1 MVECESAQALYF
13 KNKNRYNMY
22 SIDVAMGVVSDN
34 LSHMRDENG
43 MPMSLHFSI
52 IGNMATDEDDASC
65 GYLYG
70 VLLHQRNDDFAW
82 SIGTIRLAN
91 FPDEVV
97 AALEVLTSS
106 KDLDEVI
113 DHIHKSNNR
122 MAYVTLRNRLQFERQ
137 QDLIHNHPRRAK
149 RKERHLKKL
158 TGEE

>member
-1 MVECESAQALYF
+1 MVECESAQALFF

-22 SIDVAMGVVSDN
+22 SVDVAMRVMANGVN
-34 LSHMRDENG
+34 NMRDENG
-43 MPMSLHFSI
+43 LPMSVHFSM
-52 IGNMATDEDDASC
+52 IGNMASNEDDIIC

-70 VLLHQRNDDFAW
+70 VLLYQRNNDLAW
-82 SIGTIRLAN
+82 STNEFRTAN

-97 AALEVLTSS
+97 TALEVLTSS
-106 KDLDEVI
+106 EDLDEVI

-149 RKERHLKKL
+149 RKERYLKKL

>member
-1 MVECESAQALYF
+1 
-13 KNKNRYNMY
+13 MY
-22 SIDVAMGVVSDN
+22 SVDVAMRVMANGVN
-34 LSHMRDENG
+34 NMRDENG
-43 MPMSLHFSI
+43 LPMSVHFSM
-52 IGNMATDEDDASC
+52 IGNMASNEDDIIC

-70 VLLHQRNDDFAW
+70 VLLYQRNNDLAW
-82 SIGTIRLAN
+82 STDEFRTAN

-97 AALEVLTSS
+97 TALEVLTSS

-113 DHIHKSNNR
+113 DNIHKSNNR
-122 MAYVTLRNRLQFERQ
+122 MAYVTLRNRLQFECQ

>member
-1 MVECESAQALYF
+1 ME
-13 KNKNRYNMY
+13 
-22 SIDVAMGVVSDN
+22 VAANN

-43 MPMSLHFSI
+43 LPMSIHFSM
-52 IGNMATDEDDASC
+52 IGNMATNENDIAC

-70 VLLHQRNDDFAW
+70 VLLHQPDDDFAW
-82 SIGTIRLAN
+82 GIADIKQAMFS
-91 FPDEVV
+91 DEIVT
-97 AALEVLTSS
+97 ALEVLTSS

-113 DHIHKSNNR
+113 DNIHKSNNR

-137 QDLIHNHPRRAK
+137 QDLTHNHPRRAK

>member
-1 MVECESAQALYF
+1 
-13 KNKNRYNMY
+13 MY
-22 SIDVAMGVVSDN
+22 SVDVAMRVMANGVN
-34 LSHMRDENG
+34 NMRDENG
-43 MPMSLHFSI
+43 LPMSVHFSM
-52 IGNMATDEDDASC
+52 IGNMASNEDDIIC

-70 VLLHQRNDDFAW
+70 VLLYQRNNDLAW
-82 SIGTIRLAN
+82 STDEFRTAN

-149 RKERHLKKL
+149 RKERQLKKL